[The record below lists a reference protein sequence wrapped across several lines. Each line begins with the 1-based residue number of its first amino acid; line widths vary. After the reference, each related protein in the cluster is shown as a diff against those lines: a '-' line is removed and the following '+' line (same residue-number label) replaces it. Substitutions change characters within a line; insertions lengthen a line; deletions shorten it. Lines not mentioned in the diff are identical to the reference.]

1 MNDIELALR
10 MTADVADVDNAFD
23 SVGTSAKAMGNDVE
37 AASDKASRSAGGLDR
52 VAGSADNLDDKAGRA
67 TGALGALSAGFE
79 LVGMEKYATGLQSA
93 SMATDFFSGV
103 GQSATLILESQRLTQ
118 IKATVASA
126 RATVVSTAQAGATK
140 VLTVAQR
147 ALNIVMRANPLGL
160 AIVAA
165 TALIGL
171 FVLLYKRSDTFR
183 TIVQSAG
190 RIAQTALGWA
200 VDKAKDVGV
209 WIGKL
214 PGTIG
219 DFVGKLDWAKTLVKT
234 YFEVMTLPART
245 LFNIVMDIIDFIG
258 KIDFPSPP
266 DWLPGV
272 GRFSARSKGDMVAAQ
287 GTSSDGG
294 ASFLALIAAIL
305 ANQKGVTI
313 QALDVDVIVKLLR
326 RHGYIVGRAV

>member
-1 MNDIELALR
+1 VNDIELALR
-10 MTADVADVDNAFD
+10 MTADVADVDSAFNN
-23 SVGTSAKAMGNDVE
+23 VGSSATAMGNDVA
-37 AASDKASRSAGGLDR
+37 AASAKAEASVGGLDR

-118 IKATVASA
+118 IKSTVASA
-126 RATVVSTAQAGATK
+126 RATVVTTAQSGATK

-147 ALNIVMRANPLGL
+147 ALNIVMRANPIGL

-165 TALIGL
+165 TALVGL

-183 TIVQSAG
+183 GAVQSAG
-190 RIAQTALGWA
+190 KIAQTALGW
-200 VDKAKDVGV
+200 VVNSAKSVWE

-214 PGTIG
+214 PKTVA
-219 DFVGKLDWAKTLVKT
+219 DFTDKVGWAKTLVKG
-234 YFEVMTLPART
+234 YFEIMTLPART
-245 LFNIVMDIIDFIG
+245 LLDVVKSIIDFIG

-266 DWLPGV
+266 DWIPGV
-272 GRFSARSKGDMVAAQ
+272 GRVSARSKGDMVASQ
-287 GTSSDGG
+287 GTGDGG
-294 ASFLALIAAIL
+294 AFLALMAALIA
-305 ANQKGVTI
+305 QSKGLTI
-313 QALDVDVIVKLLR
+313 QALDVDQIVKLLR
-326 RHGYIVGRAV
+326 RNGYVVGRAA